1 MAVPPPHVLI
11 GSTLS
16 NKATLPGS
24 TLKYKWFSAALK
36 VNAKESLAMNGD
48 KKRRIFK
55 WSMQARELVRTE
67 LAKSQQEHRPVKIG
81 ELVTALT
88 EHSGNPRAA
97 CFRFARQMG
106 IEQKREYRPWS
117 EKEQQQ
123 LLYLLESQ
131 TVRVISS
138 RMKRSRF
145 AIYAMLHRLG
155 VSAIIGK
162 DGFSK
167 YLLANLL
174 HCRPETIQ
182 RWVDQ
187 GLLAAQVEQG
197 TSLRRT
203 VVASSDFEKFCKTH
217 PEELLRRR
225 IRSDRLEFIFRF
237 VFPRNHVDLLPVRSA
252 KKERAAYER
261 QVLAEKAVADTG
273 SQRLQSSSGSP
284 EHSETAA

>member
-1 MAVPPPHVLI
+1 MSV
-11 GSTLS
+11 
-16 NKATLPGS
+16 
-24 TLKYKWFSAALK
+24 
-36 VNAKESLAMNGD
+36 AKI
-48 KKRRIFK
+48 RRTFR
-55 WSMQARELVRTE
+55 WSMKAREMVRTE
-67 LAKSQQEHRPVKIG
+67 IARARQESKPVMLR
-81 ELVTALT
+81 ELVTALNR
-88 EHSGNPRAA
+88 ESGNPRAA

-106 IEQKREYRPWS
+106 IEQKREYRCWS

-123 LLYLLESQ
+123 LVYLLESQ
-131 TVRVISS
+131 TVKVVAS
-138 RMKRSRF
+138 RLRRSRF

-155 VSAIIGK
+155 VSAMIGK

-187 GLLAAQVEQG
+187 GLLPAQVDQG
-197 TSLRRT
+197 TRLKRT
-203 VVASSDFEKFCKTH
+203 VVAASDFERFCKTH

-252 KKERAAYER
+252 KKERAAYE
-261 QVLAEKAVADTG
+261 QQMLAEG
-273 SQRLQSSSGSP
+273 SQR
-284 EHSETAA
+284 ETATELFPSDSGPLEQSESAA